1 MHLAGGGGHPVLRP
15 ISSAATTATTRLF
28 NDAVGDFRFSFE
40 YYYAHIM
47 RPFRA
52 YVREALELIEPLP
65 LKMIAPGHGPILR
78 HEPRDYVRRYRTL
91 SAPSL
96 HGADSKTLLVF
107 YISAYGATR
116 RMAEAVAAGAE
127 AACDGPAKCASRS
140 TTSKA
145 GSRSP
150 SST

>member
-1 MHLAGGGGHPVLRP
+1 
-15 ISSAATTATTRLF
+15 
-28 NDAVGDFRFSFE
+28 
-40 YYYAHIM
+40 M

-52 YVREALELIEPLP
+52 YVRSALDLIEPLP
-65 LKMIAPGHGPILR
+65 LRIIAPGHGPILR
-78 HEPRDYVRRYRTL
+78 TIRATTCRRYRAL

-96 HGADSKTLLVF
+96 HWANTKTLLVF

-127 AACDGPAKCASRS
+127 SAASATGEVRVSLYDLEGGTRS
-140 TTSKA
+140 L
-145 GSRSP
+145 